1 MNRCPGFIRAGPCQ
15 KGGSQVPSFIGSI
28 RLCATLLYR
37 FLAAAVVL
45 ALGAA
50 LHAQTAQAHFS
61 GGQNTVP
68 TSKLVYPGGVA
79 VDARDNLY
87 IADTGNGRVLKETP
101 LGSLYT
107 ESTIADRAGYVLES
121 PRGVAVDAG
130 GNVYISDIG
139 NDYVLKETLAY
150 GGYHVSTIAGP
161 ETGLYFPFSVAVDAT
176 GNIFIA
182 DYDHNRIVMETPF
195 ANRYSQSIVPS
206 SHLALP
212 NGVAVDA
219 SGNVYIADTYNH
231 RVLKETRLATTWAE
245 TTVVDLSTSSK
256 KLPFGITLDAVGDI
270 YIAAYEDV
278 DPNTD
283 SQSSDVLKE
292 TLAGDSYAQST
303 VASSGADE
311 PAGIAVDASGNV
323 YLADTQN
330 FRILKL
336 QQANVG
342 FGGVN
347 IGSTSAALSLIF
359 TFDLAGTLGGTSVLT
374 QGAVGLDF
382 TDAGTGTCTTN
393 GTHHIYAVGDICTID
408 VTFRPQFSGARYG
421 AAVLQDAF
429 GNPLATGYVYG
440 TGLGPQSAF
449 LPGTQLSI
457 DSGLLGPSG
466 LALDAAGAVY
476 FAESGTGAVYKEV
489 RSGGA
494 WSRVLIAGG
503 LSDPTGV
510 AVDGAGNV
518 YIAASNAVFKETLA
532 HGSYSQSEIVSDL
545 NDLVGI
551 AVDGSGNLYL
561 TASATGDVHKET
573 LQSNGTYTETAIGSG
588 ITHPTGVAVDGS
600 ENIYIVD
607 AGNGDVYKEMPQTN
621 GTYIQTI
628 VASGLTTPESVTV
641 DGNRNLYITD
651 PSQGEVDKETLQ
663 ANGTYLATI
672 AASGLN
678 NPGWI
683 ALDGRGNL
691 YLAQDTAKGDLAMI
705 DVADPPPLSFAKTTV
720 GSTSPDSPQ
729 LVTVSN
735 IGNVALQ
742 FPVPGS
748 GTNPGIS
755 TSFNLAGATTCPVVG
770 SLGPAGSV
778 DAGTSCIFAINF
790 APVAS
795 GPVSGSLQLTDNNLN
810 AAAPNYAKQSI
821 ALRSGITSD
830 ETRTTLRVAPNPVT
844 ANHWVTLTATVID
857 TTFLATVP
865 QGGGVVFTDTFGGKA
880 VALNGGVPIP
890 LSGGTAI
897 LNWIPGKAGTH
908 TITSHYAGVDG
919 SFIGSTGQAALTAH
933 P

>member
-1 MNRCPGFIRAGPCQ
+1 
-15 KGGSQVPSFIGSI
+15 VPSFIGSI
-28 RLCATLLYR
+28 RLCATLPYR
-37 FLAAAVVL
+37 FLAASFVL
-45 ALGAA
+45 AWGVA

-61 GGQNTVP
+61 GGQSTVP
-68 TSKLVYPGGVA
+68 TSKLIYPGGVA

-87 IADTGNGRVLKETP
+87 IADTGNGRVLKET
-101 LGSLYT
+101 LSGSLYT
-107 ESTIADRAGYVLES
+107 ESTVADRAGYVLQS

-139 NDYVLKETLAY
+139 NDYVYKETLAY

-161 ETGLYFPFSVAVDAT
+161 ETGLYFPFSVAVDAL

-182 DYDHNRIVMETPF
+182 DYDHNRILMETPF

-206 SHLALP
+206 SRLALP
-212 NGVAVDA
+212 TGVAVDI
-219 SGNVYIADTYNH
+219 SGNVYIADTYNR

-245 TTVVDLSTSSK
+245 STVVDLSINSK
-256 KLPFGITLDAVGDI
+256 KAPFGITVDTVGNV
-270 YIAAYEDV
+270 YIAAYEDF
-278 DPNTD
+278 DPNPD
-283 SQSSDVLKE
+283 SQSNDVLKE
-292 TLAGDSYAQST
+292 TLVGGSYTQST
-303 VASSGADE
+303 VASSGANG
-311 PAGIAVDASGNV
+311 PTGIAVDAAGNV
-323 YLADTQN
+323 YLADNQN

-336 QQANVG
+336 QPANVG
-342 FGGVN
+342 FGGVD
-347 IGSTSAALSLIF
+347 IGSKSAALSLIF

-374 QGAVGLDF
+374 QGAIGLDF

-393 GTHHIYAVGDICTID
+393 GTHHVYAVGDICTID

-440 TGLGPQSAF
+440 TGLGPQAAF
-449 LPGTQLSI
+449 LPGTRLPI
-457 DSGLLGPSG
+457 DSSLANPSG
-466 LALDAAGAVY
+466 LAVDAAGAVY

-518 YIAASNAVFKETLA
+518 YIAASDCVFKETLA

-551 AVDGSGNLYL
+551 AVDGGGNLYL

-573 LQSNGTYTETAIGSG
+573 LQENGSYTETAIGSG

-600 ENIYIVD
+600 GNIYIVD
-607 AGNGDVYKEMPQTN
+607 AENGDVYEEMLQAN
-621 GTYIQTI
+621 GTYNQTI
-628 VASGLTTPESVTV
+628 VVSGLLTPESVTV
-641 DGNRNLYITD
+641 DGNGNLYITA
-651 PSQGEVDKETLQ
+651 PSQGQVYKETLQ
-663 ANGTYLATI
+663 TNGTYLQTL

-678 NPGWI
+678 DPGWI
-683 ALDGRGNL
+683 ALDGQGNL
-691 YLAQDTAKGDLAMI
+691 YLLQDSAKGDLAMI

-720 GSTSPDSPQ
+720 GSTSPDSPR

-742 FPVPGS
+742 IPVLVS
-748 GTNPGIS
+748 GTNPSIS
-755 TSFNLAGATTCPVVG
+755 PSFNLAGATTCPVVG
-770 SLGPAGSV
+770 SSGGSV
-778 DAGTSCIFAINF
+778 DAGTSCVFAINF
-790 APVAS
+790 APVAI
-795 GPVSGSLQLTDNNLN
+795 GPISGSLLLTDNNLN
-810 AAAPNYAKQSI
+810 AAAPSYVKQSI

-844 ANHWVTLTATVID
+844 DTHWVTLTATVID
-857 TTFLATVP
+857 TTFLGTVP
-865 QGGGVVFTDTFGGKA
+865 QVGSIVFTDTFGGKA
-880 VALNGGVPIP
+880 VALNGGVPVL

-897 LNWIPGKAGTH
+897 LNWIPGKTGTH
-908 TITSHYAGVDG
+908 TITAHYAGVDG
-919 SFIGSTGQAALTAH
+919 SFTGSTGQATLTAH
-933 P
+933 H

>member
-1 MNRCPGFIRAGPCQ
+1 M
-15 KGGSQVPSFIGSI
+15 PSFIGLI
-28 RLCATLLYR
+28 RPCATLPYR
-37 FLAAAVVL
+37 CLAASLVL
-45 ALGAA
+45 ALGVA

-61 GGQNTVP
+61 GGQSTVP
-68 TSKLVYPGGVA
+68 TSKLVYPEGVA

-87 IADTGNGRVLKETP
+87 IADTANGRVLKETP
-101 LGSLYT
+101 SGSLYT
-107 ESTIADRAGYVLES
+107 ESTVADRAGDVLES

-150 GGYHVSTIAGP
+150 GSYHVSTIAGP
-161 ETGLYFPFSVAVDAT
+161 ETGLYFPFSVAVDAL

-206 SHLALP
+206 SPLALP
-212 NGVAVDA
+212 TGVAVDI

-231 RVLKETRLATTWAE
+231 RVLKETRLATAWTE
-245 TTVVDLSTSSK
+245 STVVDLSATSK
-256 KLPFGITLDAVGDI
+256 KLPFGITLDAVGNV

-292 TLAGDSYAQST
+292 TLAGDSYTQST
-303 VASSGADE
+303 VASSGANE
-311 PAGIAVDASGNV
+311 PTGIAVDAAGNV

-336 QQANVG
+336 QQAKVG

-347 IGSTSAALSLIF
+347 IGSKSAPLSLIF

-374 QGAVGLDF
+374 QGAMGLDF

-393 GTHHIYAVGDICTID
+393 GTHHVYAVGDICTID
-408 VTFRPQFSGARYG
+408 VTFRPQVSGARYG

-440 TGLGPQSAF
+440 TGLGPQTAF
-449 LPGTQLSI
+449 LPGTRLPI
-457 DSGLLGPSG
+457 DSGLVSPSG
-466 LALDAAGAVY
+466 LALDAGGAVY

-489 RSGGA
+489 RSGGV

-518 YIAASNAVFKETLA
+518 YIAASDAVFKETLV
-532 HGSYSQSEIVSDL
+532 HGSYSQSEVVSDL

-551 AVDGSGNLYL
+551 AVDGGGNLYL

-573 LQSNGTYTETAIGSG
+573 LQANGSYTETAIGSG

-600 ENIYIVD
+600 GNIYIVD
-607 AGNGDVYKEMPQTN
+607 TENGEVYEEMLQAN
-621 GTYIQTI
+621 GTYNQTI
-628 VASGLTTPESVTV
+628 VANGLVTPESVTV
-641 DGNRNLYITD
+641 DGNGNALYHC
-651 PSQGEVDKETLQ
+651 SQPRPGIKETLQ
-663 ANGTYLATI
+663 ANGTYLQTI

-678 NPGWI
+678 DPGWI

-691 YLAQDTAKGDLAMI
+691 YLLQDTAKGDMAMI
-705 DVADPPPLSFAKTTV
+705 DVADPPPLSFANTTV
-720 GSTSPDSPQ
+720 GSTSKDSPQ
-729 LVTVSN
+729 SITVSN
-735 IGNVALQ
+735 IGNAALQ

-748 GTNPGIS
+748 GRNPSIS
-755 TSFNLAGATTCPVVG
+755 TSFDLAGATTCPVVG
-770 SLGPAGSV
+770 PSDPAGSV
-778 DAGTSCIFAINF
+778 DAGTSCVFAINF
-790 APVAS
+790 APVVS
-795 GPVSGSLQLTDNNLN
+795 GPISGSLLLTDNNLN
-810 AAAPNYAKQSI
+810 AAAPGYAKQSI

-830 ETRTTLRVAPNPVT
+830 ETRTTLRVAPNPVI
-844 ANHWVTLTATVID
+844 ASHWVTLTATVID
-857 TTFLATVP
+857 TTFLGTVP
-865 QGGGVVFTDTFGGKA
+865 QGGSLVFTDTFGGKA
-880 VALNGGVPIP
+880 VALNGGVPVP
-890 LSGGTAI
+890 LSGGKA
-897 LNWIPGKAGTH
+897 LLSWIPGKAGTH
-908 TITSHYAGVDG
+908 TITAHYAGVDG
-919 SFIGSTGQAALTAH
+919 SFTGSTGQATLTAH
-933 P
+933 H